1 MSDEEQKVPVER
13 PLWNPYVAG
22 FALGLVLLASFL
34 VLGFGL
40 GASGAANRTGAYLAH
55 KVAPETMEKSA
66 YFSKYVGSSN
76 KHVLDDWLIFSVF
89 GVFLG
94 GAVGA
99 FSSGRMR
106 KRILRGPNISV
117 RNRILLAVAGGVL
130 LGVGARIA
138 RGCASGQGLTG
149 GALLSAGSWAFMML
163 FFMGAYLAAPLLRR
177 QWR

>member
-1 MSDEEQKVPVER
+1 MNEDNQDGPAER

-40 GASGAANRTGAYLAH
+40 GASGAANRTGAFLAH
-55 KVAPETMEKSA
+55 KVVPEAMEKNA
-66 YFSKYVGSSN
+66 YFEKYVSGD

-106 KRILRGPNISV
+106 RRVLRGPNISV
-117 RNRILLAVAGGVL
+117 RNRIMLAVAGGVL

-149 GALLSAGSWAFMML
+149 GALLSAGSWAFMIL
-163 FFMGAYLAAPLLRR
+163 FFMGAYMAAPLIRR